1 MSFRARGA
9 RRLALFCVAAA
20 LALGLAACDQ
30 HKSDDHQAYNLTG
43 GPVDGWPVWG
53 HGDEGQR
60 YSANTQITPQNV
72 KDLKVAW
79 TYRTGDLSA
88 PGEVKNLAF
97 EATPILANDTLY
109 LCSPRNRIAALDPVT
124 GKQKWM
130 RDLKPQ
136 TEGATV
142 IVCRGVSYWKDAN
155 APANGFCA
163 QRIFA
168 GTIDGKMWA
177 LDANTG
183 KPCPDFG
190 TGGVV
195 NLQADLGHVEKP
207 GLYGISS
214 APTVVG
220 DKVITGSKI
229 IDFHNV
235 DMPGGV
241 VRALDARTGALVWAF
256 TAAPP
261 STHPNATT
269 TTAPGE
275 GEHYPRSAPNVWA
288 PMSVDLQHR
297 LIYLPTGTPQIDAVL
312 GKGDWDY
319 YGSSVVAL
327 NVDTGEVAWH
337 YQFVHKDIWDYD
349 TPAQPLLFDY
359 RAPDGTMI
367 PALAQATKMGY
378 IFVLNRLTGA
388 PIFPVRETPVSTGG
402 LQKGLSPTQPIPTLP
417 EHQITITKMTDKD
430 MFGFALIDKWDCQ
443 RRFNKLKNDGIFT
456 PFYAQSSVDYPVSV
470 GGMDWGGVSFD
481 PKRNILVVNSNNIL
495 GAHHLAPHAGPDG
508 YSPLIGTP
516 YRQVY
521 DDMMSMFGAPCNAPP
536 WGKLAGID
544 ITTGKKIWEV
554 PLGTTRDEAP
564 WPLWFSL
571 GVPNQGGAITT
582 ASGLTFIAA
591 TTDRYFRAFSTE
603 TGKELWRVSLP
614 AAGQSMPMTYRMR
627 ENGKQYVVIA
637 AGGHSAL
644 HNKQGDYVIAYALP

>member
-1 MSFRARGA
+1 MSRNPFGRMA
-9 RRLALFCVAAA
+9 V
-20 LALGLAACDQ
+20 LALGALVTLGGCDQ
-30 HKSDDHQAYNLTG
+30 NKSHDHKG
-43 GPVDGWPVWG
+43 GPVDGWAVWG
-53 HGDEGQR
+53 HGPEGQR
-60 YSANTQITPQNV
+60 YSANTQITPENV

-97 EATPILANDTLY
+97 ETTPILANNTLY
-109 LCSPRNRIAALDPVT
+109 LCSPRNRIAALDPAT
-124 GKQKWM
+124 GKEKWM
-130 RDLKPQ
+130 RDLKPD
-136 TEGATV
+136 TNGATV
-142 IVCRGVSYWKDAN
+142 IVCRGVSYWKDSAR
-155 APANGFCA
+155 PANEFCA

-177 LDANTG
+177 LDANSG

-190 TGGVV
+190 TGGMV
-195 NLQADLGHVEKP
+195 NLQADLGHIEKP
-207 GLYGISS
+207 GLYGVSS

-229 IDFHNV
+229 IDFHNT

-269 TTAPGE
+269 NVAPGAS
-275 GEHYPRSAPNVWA
+275 EHYPRSAPNVWA
-288 PMSVDLQHR
+288 PMSVDLKNR

-327 NVDTGEVAWH
+327 NVDSGEVVWH

-359 RAPDGTMI
+359 KAPDGKVT

-378 IFVLNRLTGA
+378 IFVLNRLTGQ
-388 PIFPVRETPVSTGG
+388 PIFSVKETPVSTAG
-402 LQKGLSPTQPIPTLP
+402 LQKGLSPTQPIPVLP
-417 EHQITITKMTDKD
+417 EHQITIKKMTDKD

-456 PFYAQSSVDYPVSV
+456 PFYGESSVDYPVSV
-470 GGMDWGGVSFD
+470 GGMDWGGLTFD
-481 PKRNILVVNSNNIL
+481 PKRNILVVNSNNVL

-521 DDMMSMFGAPCNAPP
+521 DNMMSMFGAPCNAPP

-564 WPLWFSL
+564 WPLWFHL

-614 AAGQSMPMTYRMR
+614 AAGQSMPMTYRLDS
-627 ENGKQYVVIA
+627 NGRQYVVIA